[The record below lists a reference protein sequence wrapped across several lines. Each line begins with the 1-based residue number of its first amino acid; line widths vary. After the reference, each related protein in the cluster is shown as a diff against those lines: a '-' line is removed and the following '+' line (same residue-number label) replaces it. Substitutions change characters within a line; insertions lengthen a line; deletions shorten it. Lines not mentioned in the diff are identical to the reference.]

1 MVTAVSDDLSH
12 RQAVDRPDSHRGAA
26 RAARDA
32 RPRAWRR
39 RLRRD
44 DAAAV
49 GADTIANL
57 IEENP
62 ENRDVQ
68 ITVGSKNFTEQLIL
82 GEIYAQALRR
92 PDTTHG
98 TEPMGDARYVR
109 RAEPEVAEVAIAVV
123 DHWHGHGVRTP
134 LLHELGERAREEGIR
149 HFQATCL
156 ADNAELI
163 DLPHRLGTAREVHPE
178 AGLVELTVGLPEKVL
193 PASEL
198 QATLRPAASRKL
210 EAVRR

>member
-1 MVTAVSDDLSH
+1 MDTAASDDPSH
-12 RQAVDRPDSHRGAA
+12 RQGADRPDSHPGAA
-26 RAARDA
+26 GAARDA

-44 DAAAV
+44 DEVAV
-49 GADTIANL
+49 GGDAIANL

-98 TEPMGDARYVR
+98 TEPIGRGRDR
-109 RAEPEVAEVAIAVV
+109 PWAIR
-123 DHWHGHGVRTP
+123 D
-134 LLHELGERAREEGIR
+134 I
-149 HFQATCL
+149 
-156 ADNAELI
+156 
-163 DLPHRLGTAREVHPE
+163 VH
-178 AGLVELTVGLPEKVL
+178 AGL
-193 PASEL
+193 
-198 QATLRPAASRKL
+198 RAAPRADPS
-210 EAVRR
+210 VRV